1 MLAVLVVFLLVKALP
16 GLIQFFLLLLLL
28 VAAVEVLTRAEPEYP
43 VVRAVVGLEMALA
56 VAVQAVQE
64 TPHQH
69 RLRKEILEELA
80 QTKLAVVVAAR
91 TQLEATVTVEVVVAL
106 LAGLVAQAL
115 HQAYPAQALPMQAAV
130 GVVQHPRGLVVQ
142 VVLAVVEQALT
153 LHLRQ
158 QEQLIAVV
166 AAAVQ
171 ETIPEQAQLVAL
183 ELSSSKF
190 LTLAPQHSPVV

>member
-1 MLAVLVVFLLVKALP
+1 LVLAVLVVFLLVKALP

-28 VAAVEVLTRAEPEYP
+28 AAAVEVLTRAEPEYP

-80 QTKLAVVVAAR
+80 QTKLAVVAAAR

-115 HQAYPAQALPMQAAV
+115 HQAYPAQVLLMLVAV
-130 GVVQHPRGLVVQ
+130 EVVQPQRELAEQ
-142 VVLAVVEQALT
+142 VAQAVVAQVLT
-153 LHLRQ
+153 LHRQQ
-158 QEQLIAVV
+158 QEQLIAAAGAV
-166 AAAVQ
+166 AQ
-171 ETIPEQAQLVAL
+171 EIIPEQAQLAVQA
-183 ELSSSKF
+183 
-190 LTLAPQHSPVV
+190 